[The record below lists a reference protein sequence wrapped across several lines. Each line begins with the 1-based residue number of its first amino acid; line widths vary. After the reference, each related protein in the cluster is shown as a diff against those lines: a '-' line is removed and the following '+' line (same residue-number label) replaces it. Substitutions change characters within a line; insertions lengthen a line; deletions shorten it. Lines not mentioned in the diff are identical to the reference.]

1 MSKDLEYI
9 KNKLNYRTNV
19 TELHNTFMNVEGA
32 LVGEELN
39 KVNPLTHKFA
49 DGLYIR
55 EINMPAGQLMIT
67 KIHKVEHPAFVLK
80 GKVSVLTESGVEVVE
95 GPCYFITKP
104 GTKRVIYTHEDTT
117 WVTVHS
123 TDKKTPEEVE
133 EDVIAKNFDDPVI
146 SIEEINLLKNIKQ

>member
-1 MSKDLEYI
+1 MSENLEHI
-9 KNKLNYRTNV
+9 KNKLNYRANV
-19 TELHNTFMNVEGA
+19 TELHNTFMSVEGA
-32 LVGEELN
+32 LVGKELN
-39 KVNPLTHKFA
+39 KVNPLTHTFA

-123 TDKKTPEEVE
+123 TDKKTPQEVE

-146 SIEEINLLKNIKQ
+146 SIEEINLLKEAT